1 MRQAL
6 IVIDMLNDF
15 CLPGAPLE
23 VPENRNILPSLQQR
37 LAKTRAE
44 QTPVIFV
51 SDAHAAND
59 REFERMGWPPH
70 AVAGTP
76 GAQIID
82 ELRPQSSEYL
92 VEKTTYS
99 GFYRTNLESLLEKLQ
114 VEELVLTG
122 CVTNICILY
131 TAADAVMRGFRV
143 TVPREC
149 VADLDP
155 AAGRYAMKQMEQ
167 VLGVN
172 VIHRDR

>member
-6 IVIDMLNDF
+6 LVIDMLNDF
-15 CLPGAPLE
+15 YLPGAPLE
-23 VPENRNILPSLQQR
+23 VTENRTILPALQQR
-37 LAKTRAE
+37 LAKARTE

-76 GAQIID
+76 GARVIN
-82 ELRPQSSEYL
+82 ELQPLPNEHL

-99 GFYRTNLESLLEKLQ
+99 GFFQTELEALLHQLEID
-114 VEELVLTG
+114 ELILTG

-131 TAADAVMRGFRV
+131 TAADAVMRGYSV
-143 TVPREC
+143 IVPTDC
-149 VADLDP
+149 VAHLDP
-155 AAGRYAMKQMEQ
+155 AEGEFAVNQMKN
-167 VLGVN
+167 VLGVQ
-172 VIHRDR
+172 IERPA

>member
-6 IVIDMLNDF
+6 VVIDMLNDF
-15 CLPGAPLE
+15 VLSGAPLE
-23 VPENRNILPSLQQR
+23 VPENRSIIPALQQR
-37 LAKTRAE
+37 LAKARAE

-51 SDAHAAND
+51 SDAHAADD

-76 GAQIID
+76 GAKIID
-82 ELRPQSSEYL
+82 ELCPLPSEYL

-99 GFYRTNLESLLEKLQ
+99 GFYQTNLEPLLEELQ

-131 TAADAVMRGFRV
+131 TAADAVMRGYLV
-143 TVPREC
+143 SVPRDS

-155 AAGRYAMKQMEQ
+155 AAGRYAMEQMEQ
-167 VLGVN
+167 VLGVT
-172 VIHRDR
+172 VV